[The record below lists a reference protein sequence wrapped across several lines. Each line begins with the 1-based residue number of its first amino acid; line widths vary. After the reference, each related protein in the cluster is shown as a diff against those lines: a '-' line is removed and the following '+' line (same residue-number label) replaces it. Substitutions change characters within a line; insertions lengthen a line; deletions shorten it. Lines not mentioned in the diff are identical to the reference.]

1 MNEVPLR
8 TLSEQV
14 DPKVAALLVIDM
26 QNDFCH
32 PQGVSGKRGRQ
43 LTMSIEM
50 APRLKA
56 FIDACSSV
64 RTAVIFIQTIH
75 YPWTDSP
82 SWVRRLEKD
91 GGDSVC
97 RPGTWGAQFYGGIQ
111 PREGDVVITKHR
123 YSAFLGTDLD
133 MILRSRGIRS
143 LMISGV
149 GTNVCVESSLR
160 DGYMRDYYIIL
171 LEDCV
176 GATNR
181 ELHEATLKNVTLHFG
196 TVSNSNEVLELWR
209 KQKAGSDL

>member
-1 MNEVPLR
+1 MTMNAPPLA

-14 DPKVAALLVIDM
+14 DPRAAALLIVDM

-32 PQGVSGKRGRQ
+32 PEGVSGKRGRQ

-50 APRLKA
+50 APRLEA
-56 FIDACSSV
+56 FIKACRDV
-64 RTAVIFIQTIH
+64 GMPTIFVQTIH

-97 RPGTWGAQFYGGIQ
+97 RPGTWGAQFYAGIQ
-111 PREGDVVITKHR
+111 PQEGDIVIMKHR

-143 LMISGV
+143 LLISGV
-149 GTNVCVESSLR
+149 GTNVCVESTLR
-160 DGYMRDYYIIL
+160 DGYMRDYYIVL

-176 GATNR
+176 GATDL
-181 ELHEATLKNVTLHFG
+181 ELHQATLKNVNLHFG
-196 TVSNSNEVLELWR
+196 TVSNSNQVKKLW
-209 KQKAGSDL
+209 KA